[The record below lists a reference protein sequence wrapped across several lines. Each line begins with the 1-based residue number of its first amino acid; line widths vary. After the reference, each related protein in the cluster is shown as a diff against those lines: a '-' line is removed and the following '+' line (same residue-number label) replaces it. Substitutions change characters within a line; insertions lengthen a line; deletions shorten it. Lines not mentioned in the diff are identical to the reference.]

1 MDVLKEP
8 LLIQNQQL
16 FSEAYVREVHLKAHA
31 LDVVSACRQTI
42 QEWRE
47 EYPDLTDA
55 SKAASYV
62 RQVLSSLGVTYAQTE
77 HGFRLLAGAGRG
89 DATGLCLVVADND
102 LGRAT
107 KGRHHQVLLVR
118 RLREA
123 NLSWGVLTNGA
134 QWRLCHAGSPAP
146 YEVFLEADLDALLT
160 SKDAEAFSG
169 FFHFF
174 GSGAF
179 AKAEA
184 STAAK
189 TGLDTFLAASD
200 KRTEAIE
207 RHLKGRIESLLQT
220 LCLGFVQDEAAGE
233 YSREKLDAIYKNS
246 IYLLYR
252 LLFLFYAEARN
263 LLPTD
268 LPAYAEVSL
277 ASLVADARNS
287 QQEGAGPSDPH
298 AFWKR
303 LRHLFAV
310 VDYGDSAVGVEA
322 YNGGLFSDEEKPYL
336 KDHHITND
344 FLAPALFALGFE
356 ETKTGFQAINYRDL
370 SVRHLGTL
378 YEGLLEYRLNLVQR
392 EPVVVREAGGK
403 RLFLPESQAHPIKK
417 SETVL
422 EVGQVY
428 FADDKGERKSSGSYY
443 TPEDVVQYIVG
454 NTVTPKLL
462 ERRAALDTLLEEL
475 RREHE
480 IAPTDDA
487 RAQVASYADG
497 LTLDTVQRDILSLR
511 VLDPAMGSGHFLV
524 AAGQVM
530 TNFVVETLNATP

>member
-1 MDVLKEP
+1 M
-8 LLIQNQQL
+8 
-16 FSEAYVREVHLKAHA
+16 
-31 LDVVSACRQTI
+31 
-42 QEWRE
+42 
-47 EYPDLTDA
+47 
-55 SKAASYV
+55 
-62 RQVLSSLGVTYAQTE
+62 
-77 HGFRLLAGAGRG
+77 
-89 DATGLCLVVADND
+89 
-102 LGRAT
+102 
-107 KGRHHQVLLVR
+107 
-118 RLREA
+118 
-123 NLSWGVLTNGA
+123 
-134 QWRLCHAGSPAP
+134 
-146 YEVFLEADLDALLT
+146 
-160 SKDAEAFSG
+160 
-169 FFHFF
+169 
-174 GSGAF
+174 
-179 AKAEA
+179 
-184 STAAK
+184 
-189 TGLDTFLAASD
+189 
-200 KRTEAIE
+200 
-207 RHLKGRIESLLQT
+207 
-220 LCLGFVQDEAAGE
+220 
-233 YSREKLDAIYKNS
+233 
-246 IYLLYR
+246 
-252 LLFLFYAEARN
+252 
-263 LLPTD
+263 
-268 LPAYAEVSL
+268 
-277 ASLVADARNS
+277 
-287 QQEGAGPSDPH
+287 
-298 AFWKR
+298 
-303 LRHLFAV
+303 
-310 VDYGDSAVGVEA
+310 DYGDSAVGVEA